1 MSKDHNSPEWYCLVH
16 CIEIP
21 QNKDPLEKYKMIIHP
36 RNEKHYY
43 LITTEVVL
51 ERWATLQFELL
62 KSYRDL
68 KCSQALKLICL
79 KTYRSIM
86 NVVAFGQLLCKD

>member
-36 RNEKHYY
+36 QNEKKNI
-43 LITTEVVL
+43 ITL
-51 ERWATLQFELL
+51 LQL
-62 KSYRDL
+62 KW
-68 KCSQALKLICL
+68 CW
-79 KTYRSIM
+79 
-86 NVVAFGQLLCKD
+86 KDGWPFNLNF